1 MIKISIIMPVY
12 NAEKYLSRAI
22 DSVINQSIPEWE
34 LLLIDDGS
42 SDSSSQICDKYSI
55 ADRRIKVIH
64 KPNEG
69 VAKARQIGI
78 NLANG
83 IYSIHIDSDDW
94 VESNM
99 LEKLYNEAISGK
111 ADIVIADYF
120 VNTNQS
126 EKINKQQ
133 PTSLEP
139 YQILTDLFNQ
149 RIFGGLSNKLIKTE
163 LYRKYNIHFSP
174 GINYCEDFLVCVQ
187 FFQQNT
193 IKIKYLPKA
202 FYHYYMNDF
211 SITHNYTRKTYE
223 IQLLFIKELTKILKI
238 PQATNYIK
246 KASFNIFLEGVIY
259 NILTD
264 KEISDSL
271 LHFKTEVKNLKS
283 IRWKLGF
290 FFLSIKLTKIAHKLI
305 KY

>member
-1 MIKISIIMPVY
+1 MTKVSIIMPIY

-22 DSVINQSIPEWE
+22 DSIIAQSISEWE
-34 LLLIDDGS
+34 LFLIDDGS
-42 SDSSSQICDKYSI
+42 TDLSSQICDEYSI
-55 ADRRIKVIH
+55 TDKRIKVIH

-99 LEKLYNEAISGK
+99 LEELYNKAISEK

-133 PTSLEP
+133 PTNLKP
-139 YQILTDLFNQ
+139 YQILKDLFNQ
-149 RIFGGLSNKLIKTE
+149 RIFGGLCNKLIRTE
-163 LYRKYNIHFSP
+163 LYKEYNVHFSP
-174 GINYCEDFLVCVQ
+174 GINYCEDFLICVQ

-193 IKIKYLPKA
+193 IKIEYLPKA

-211 SITHNYTRKTYE
+211 SITHNYTRKTYS
-223 IQLLFIKELTKILKI
+223 IQLLFIEELAKILKI
-238 PQATNYIK
+238 PQATNYVK
-246 KASFNIFLEGVIY
+246 KASFNVFLEGVVY
-259 NILTD
+259 NILTK
-264 KEISDSL
+264 KEISDGL
-271 LHFKTEVKNLKS
+271 LQFKTEVKNLKS

-290 FFLSIKLTKIAHKLI
+290 FFLSIKLSKIAHKLI

>member
-1 MIKISIIMPVY
+1 MPVY

-42 SDSSSQICDKYSI
+42 SDSSSQICDKYSV
-55 ADRRIKVIH
+55 ADKRIKVIH

-78 NLANG
+78 NLAKG
-83 IYSIHIDSDDW
+83 SYSIHIDSDDW

-99 LEKLYNEAISGK
+99 LEELYNNAISEET
-111 ADIVIADYF
+111 DIVIADYF

-133 PTSLEP
+133 PNSLEP
-139 YQILTDLFNQ
+139 YQILMDLFNQ
-149 RIFGGLSNKLIKTE
+149 KIFGGLCNKLIKTE
-163 LYRKYNIHFSP
+163 LYKRYNVHFSP
-174 GINYCEDFLVCVQ
+174 GINYCEDFLICVQ
-187 FFQQNT
+187 FFQQST

-202 FYHYYMNDF
+202 FYHYYMNDA
-211 SITHNYTRKTYE
+211 SITHNYTRKTHD
-223 IQLLFIKELTKILKI
+223 IQLLFIEELTRILKI
-238 PQATNYIK
+238 PQATSCIK
-246 KASFNIFLEGVIY
+246 KASFNIFLEGIIY
-259 NILTD
+259 NILSD
-264 KEISDSL
+264 KEISDGLS
-271 LHFKTEVKNLKS
+271 HFKIELKNLKS

-290 FFLSIKLTKIAHKLI
+290 FFLSIKFTKLAHKLI